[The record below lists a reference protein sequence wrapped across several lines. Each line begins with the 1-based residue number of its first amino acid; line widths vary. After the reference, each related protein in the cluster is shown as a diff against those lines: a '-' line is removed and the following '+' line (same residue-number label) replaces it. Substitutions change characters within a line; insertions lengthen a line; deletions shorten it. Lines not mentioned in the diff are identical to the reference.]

1 MSSPSRPLPPVPFPH
16 PREASSADYPALLFF
31 TLFRSSQLKLPVGG
45 VSTCS
50 CPFLSGAQNAN
61 PPLVS
66 HPPARLPP
74 LRSEVARNVL
84 STFLSCL
91 ASPGLLSPHSPRS
104 SPSCGHQ
111 GDAFPSHGGCQSSAG
126 PTLPADG
133 FLLLLFSW
141 RGGNRTL
148 VFFMPLTATL
158 QRILL
163 YSCGFLRA
171 LSQALPSWYL
181 GSCRGFTYQ
190 GRSGPSAV
198 TPVGLST

>member
-1 MSSPSRPLPPVPFPH
+1 MLVPFL
-16 PREASSADYPALLFF
+16 S
-31 TLFRSSQLKLPVGG
+31 
-45 VSTCS
+45 
-50 CPFLSGAQNAN
+50 PFLSGAQNAN

-66 HPPARLPP
+66 HSPRSSPPTAV
-74 LRSEVARNVL
+74 RSRTDVL
-84 STFLSCL
+84 STFFSCL

-141 RGGNRTL
+141 RGGNRSL

-198 TPVGLST
+198 TPAGLST